1 MNKTILLITLVFIVS
16 CSNSTD
22 DVDVQTIVIKGGEI
36 HTGMNEESFVGD
48 ILIEGDTILEVS
60 RNSLK
65 GDIVVDASNKI
76 ITPGVIAPDT
86 QIGILE
92 IGAISETRD
101 GGSDIYSMGFSVYD
115 AINPNSTLI
124 PWNRSNGVTSAITLP
139 DFNWDPLSGM
149 ASFLLLDS
157 SLKVNGIP
165 DVALTGEIGALSSGS
180 RAESLILLRDLLEF
194 ASTLDE
200 NDISSQRNISEA
212 IWGYKIGYSMDLQ
225 PRDVIALYNLLNNN
239 LPLIIKTNR
248 ASDIL
253 KLIDIKKQYGLNL
266 ILMSAQEAELVKDDI
281 AENNI
286 PVIINPFDNIPDS
299 FDELASNIRIASSLE
314 EAGIKVMFSESRTHN
329 YHLIRQGAG
338 NAVANGMSYTG
349 AIMALTSNV
358 AKSFSIPDRG
368 IIKKGMK
375 ADIVIWDDDPLE
387 PSTFPHKVFINGN
400 DMDLTTRS
408 SRLTERYINKDSLPN
423 TYK

>member
-1 MNKTILLITLVFIVS
+1 MIKIYCFALSFIS
-16 CSNSTD
+16 ISALS
-22 DVDVQTIVIKGGEI
+22 QTTVIKGGEI
-36 HTGMNEESFVGD
+36 HTGLNEEPFVGD

-60 RNSLK
+60 TKSLK
-65 GDIVVDASNKI
+65 GDVVVDASNKI

-101 GGSDIYSMGFSVYD
+101 GDSDIYSMGFSVYD

-149 ASFLLLDS
+149 ASYLLLDG
-157 SLKVNGIP
+157 SLRVNGMP
-165 DVALTGEIGALSSGS
+165 DVALTGEIGAISSGS
-180 RAESLILLRDLLEF
+180 RAESLILLKDLLEF

-200 NDISSQRNISEA
+200 KDMSSPKKISEA
-212 IWGYKIGYSMDLQ
+212 IEDFEIAELMDLH

-239 LPLIIKTNR
+239 LPLVIKTNR

-253 KLIDIKKQYGLNL
+253 KLIDIKKLYGLNL
-266 ILMSAQEAELVKDDI
+266 ILMSAQEAELVKNEI

-299 FDELASNIRIASSLE
+299 FDELASNIRISASLE
-314 EAGIKVMFSESRTHN
+314 EVGIKVMFSESRTHN

-358 AKSFSIPDRG
+358 AKSFNITDRG
-368 IIKKGMK
+368 ILKKGMK
-375 ADIVIWDDDPLE
+375 ADIVVWEDDPLE
-387 PSTFPHKVFINGN
+387 PSTFPMKVFIDGN

-408 SRLTERYINKDSLPN
+408 SRLTERYVDKRDLPN

>member
-1 MNKTILLITLVFIVS
+1 MNKVIFFFALSLISIHTYS
-16 CSNSTD
+16 
-22 DVDVQTIVIKGGEI
+22 QTTVIRGGEI
-36 HTGMNEESFVGD
+36 HTGLNEEPFVGD

-60 RNSLK
+60 RNALK
-65 GDIVVDASNKI
+65 GDLIIDATNSI

-92 IGAISETRD
+92 IGALSETRD
-101 GGSDIYSMGFSVYD
+101 GDSNMYSMGFSVYD

-149 ASFLLLDS
+149 ASYFLLDG
-157 SLKVNGIP
+157 SLRVNGIP
-165 DVALTGEIGALSSGS
+165 DIALTGEIGAISSGS
-180 RAESLILLRDLLEF
+180 RAESLILLKDLLEF
-194 ASTLDE
+194 ASNLSE
-200 NDISSQRNISEA
+200 EDISTSLKISEA
-212 IWGYKIGYSMDLQ
+212 MESFEVAELMELQ
-225 PRDVIALYNLLNNN
+225 PRDVIALYNLLNKK
-239 LPLIIKTNR
+239 LPLIINVNR

-253 KLIDIKKQYGLNL
+253 KLIDIKKLYGLNL
-266 ILMSAQEAELVKDDI
+266 ILMSAQEAELVKNEI
-281 AENNI
+281 AKNSI

-299 FDELASNIRIASSLE
+299 FDELASSIRIAASLE

-358 AKSFSIPDRG
+358 AKSFNIPDRG
-368 IIKKGMK
+368 ILQKGMK
-375 ADIVIWDDDPLE
+375 ADIVIWEDDPLE
-387 PSTFPHKVFINGN
+387 PSTFPEKVFINGN

-408 SRLTERYINKDSLPN
+408 SRLTKRYTDKRDLPN

>member
-1 MNKTILLITLVFIVS
+1 MIKIIYCLALSFISISAFSQTL
-16 CSNSTD
+16 
-22 DVDVQTIVIKGGEI
+22 VIKGGEI
-36 HTGMNEESFVGD
+36 YTGLNQESFIGD

-60 RNSLK
+60 TKPLK
-65 GDIVVDASNKI
+65 GDVVVDASNKI

-101 GGSDIYSMGFSVYD
+101 GDSDIYSMGFSVFD

-149 ASFLLLDS
+149 ASFLLLDG
-157 SLKVNGIP
+157 SLRVNGMP

-180 RAESLILLRDLLEF
+180 RAESLILLRDLLDF
-194 ASTLDE
+194 ASILDE
-200 NDISSQRNISEA
+200 KDMASSKKISEA
-212 IWGYKIGYSMDLQ
+212 IEDFEIAELMDLQ

-253 KLIDIKKQYGLNL
+253 KLIDIKKLYRLNL
-266 ILMSAQEAELVKDDI
+266 VLMSAQEATLVADEI

-314 EAGIKVMFSESRTHN
+314 KAGIKVMFSESRTHN

-358 AKSFSIPDRG
+358 AESFNIPERG
-368 IIKKGMK
+368 RLQKGMK
-375 ADIVIWDDDPLE
+375 ADLVIWEGDPLE
-387 PSTFPHKVFINGN
+387 PSTFPSKVYINGN
-400 DMDLTTRS
+400 DMDLSTRS
-408 SRLTERYINKDSLPN
+408 SRLTERYIDKRDLPN

>member
-1 MNKTILLITLVFIVS
+1 MIKIIYCLALSFIS
-16 CSNSTD
+16 SSAFS
-22 DVDVQTIVIKGGEI
+22 QTIVIKGGEI
-36 HTGMNEESFVGD
+36 YTGLNQESFIGH

-60 RNSLK
+60 TKPLK
-65 GDIVVDASNKI
+65 GDVIVDASNKI

-101 GGSDIYSMGFSVYD
+101 GDSDIYSMGFSVYD

-139 DFNWDPLSGM
+139 DFNRDPLSGM
-149 ASFLLLDS
+149 ASFLLLDG
-157 SLKVNGIP
+157 SLRVNGMP

-194 ASTLDE
+194 ASILDE
-200 NDISSQRNISEA
+200 KDMASSKKISEA
-212 IWGYKIGYSMDLQ
+212 IEDFEIAELMDLQ
-225 PRDVIALYNLLNNN
+225 PRDVIALYNLLNKN

-253 KLIDIKKQYGLNL
+253 KLIDIKKLYGLNL
-266 ILMSAQEAELVKDDI
+266 VLMSAQEATLVADEI
-281 AENNI
+281 AVNNI

-299 FDELASNIRIASSLE
+299 FDELASNIRIAASLE

-338 NAVANGMSYTG
+338 NAVANGMSYLG

-358 AKSFSIPDRG
+358 AQSFNIPDRG
-368 IIKKGMK
+368 LLQNGMK
-375 ADIVIWDDDPLE
+375 ADIVIWEDDPLE
-387 PSTFPHKVFINGN
+387 PSTFPVKVFINGN

-408 SRLTERYINKDSLPN
+408 SRLTERYVDKRDLPN

>member
-1 MNKTILLITLVFIVS
+1 MIKKIFCFALSFLSINAFS
-16 CSNSTD
+16 
-22 DVDVQTIVIKGGEI
+22 QTIVIKGGEI
-36 HTGMNEESFVGD
+36 YTGLNEEPFIGD

-60 RNSLK
+60 KTPLE
-65 GDIVVDASNKI
+65 GDVIVDAVNLI

-101 GGSDIYSMGFSVYD
+101 GDSNMYSMGFSVYD

-149 ASFLLLDS
+149 ASYFLLDG
-157 SLKVNGIP
+157 SLRVNGIA
-165 DVALTGEIGALSSGS
+165 DIALTGEIGALSSGS
-180 RAESLILLRDLLEF
+180 RAESLILLKDLLEF
-194 ASTLDE
+194 ASTLSE
-200 NDISSQRNISEA
+200 KDISSPKEISEA
-212 IWGYKIGYSMDLQ
+212 MEDFEITYLMELQ
-225 PRDVIALYNLLNNN
+225 PRDVIALYKLLNNN
-239 LPLIIKTNR
+239 LPLIINVNR

-253 KLIDIKKQYGLNL
+253 KLIDIKKLYGLNL
-266 ILMSAQEAELVKDDI
+266 ILMSAQEAELVKDEI

-299 FDELASNIRIASSLE
+299 FDELASNIRIAASLE
-314 EAGIKVMFSESRTHN
+314 EAGIKIMFSESRTHN

-358 AKSFSIPDRG
+358 AKSFNIADRG
-368 IIKKGMK
+368 TLEKGMK
-375 ADIVIWDDDPLE
+375 ADIVIWEDDPLE
-387 PSTFPHKVFINGN
+387 PSTYPNKVFINGN

-408 SRLTERYINKDSLPN
+408 SRLTERYVDKSDLPS

>member
-1 MNKTILLITLVFIVS
+1 MIKIIYCLALSFIS
-16 CSNSTD
+16 ISAFS
-22 DVDVQTIVIKGGEI
+22 QTIVIKGGEI
-36 HTGMNEESFVGD
+36 YTGLNQESFIGD

-60 RNSLK
+60 TKPLK
-65 GDIVVDASNKI
+65 GDVVVDASNKI

-101 GGSDIYSMGFSVYD
+101 GDSDIYSMGFSVYD

-124 PWNRSNGVTSAITLP
+124 PWNRSNGVASAITLP

-149 ASFLLLDS
+149 ASFLLLDG
-157 SLKVNGIP
+157 SLRVNGMP

-194 ASTLDE
+194 ASILDE
-200 NDISSQRNISEA
+200 KDMASSKKISEA
-212 IWGYKIGYSMDLQ
+212 IEDFEIAELMDLQ

-253 KLIDIKKQYGLNL
+253 KLIDIKKLYGLNL
-266 ILMSAQEAELVKDDI
+266 VLMSAQEATLVADEI
-281 AENNI
+281 AANNI
-286 PVIINPFDNIPDS
+286 PVIVNPFDNIPDS

-314 EAGIKVMFSESRTHN
+314 KAGIKIMFSESRTHN

-358 AKSFSIPDRG
+358 AESFNIPERG
-368 IIKKGMK
+368 RLQQGMK
-375 ADIVIWDDDPLE
+375 ADLVIWEGDPLE
-387 PSTFPHKVFINGN
+387 PSTFPSKVYINGN
-400 DMDLTTRS
+400 DMDLSTRS
-408 SRLTERYINKDSLPN
+408 SRLTERYIDKRDLPN

>member
-1 MNKTILLITLVFIVS
+1 MIRIIYCFALCFLSISAFS
-16 CSNSTD
+16 
-22 DVDVQTIVIKGGEI
+22 QTIVIKGGEI
-36 HTGMNEESFVGD
+36 HSGLNEEPFIGD

-60 RNSLK
+60 RNALK
-65 GDIVVDASNKI
+65 GDLIIDAANSI

-101 GGSDIYSMGFSVYD
+101 GDSNMYSMGFSVYD

-149 ASFLLLDS
+149 ASYFLLDG
-157 SLKVNGIP
+157 SLRVNGIA
-165 DVALTGEIGALSSGS
+165 DIALTGEIGAISSGS
-180 RAESLILLRDLLEF
+180 RAESLILLKDLLEF
-194 ASTLDE
+194 ASNLSE
-200 NDISSQRNISEA
+200 KDISSSMKISEA
-212 IWGYKIGYSMDLQ
+212 MESFEVAELMELQ
-225 PRDVIALYNLLNNN
+225 PRDVIALYNLLNKK
-239 LPLIIKTNR
+239 LPLIINVNR

-253 KLIDIKKQYGLNL
+253 KLIDIKKLYGLNL
-266 ILMSAQEAELVKDDI
+266 ILMSAQEAELVKNEI
-281 AENNI
+281 AENSI

-299 FDELASNIRIASSLE
+299 FDELASSIRIAASLE
-314 EAGIKVMFSESRTHN
+314 ESGIKVMFSESRTHN

-358 AKSFSIPDRG
+358 AKSFNIPDRG
-368 IIKKGMK
+368 ILQKGMK
-375 ADIVIWDDDPLE
+375 ADIVIWEDDPLE
-387 PSTFPHKVFINGN
+387 PSTFPEKVFINGN

-408 SRLTERYINKDSLPN
+408 SRLTKRYTDKRDLPN

>member
-1 MNKTILLITLVFIVS
+1 MIKIIYCLVLSFVS
-16 CSNSTD
+16 ISAFS
-22 DVDVQTIVIKGGEI
+22 QTIVIKGGEI
-36 HTGMNEESFVGD
+36 YTGLNQESFIGD

-60 RNSLK
+60 TQSLK
-65 GDIVVDASNKI
+65 GDVVVDASNKI

-101 GGSDIYSMGFSVYD
+101 GDSNIYSMGFSVYD

-149 ASFLLLDS
+149 ASFLLLDG
-157 SLKVNGIP
+157 SLRVNGIP

-194 ASTLDE
+194 ASILDE
-200 NDISSQRNISEA
+200 KDMASSKKISEA
-212 IWGYKIGYSMDLQ
+212 IEDFEIAELMDLQ
-225 PRDVIALYNLLNNN
+225 PRDVMALFNLLNNN

-253 KLIDIKKQYGLNL
+253 KLIDIKKLYGLNL
-266 ILMSAQEAELVKDDI
+266 VLMSAQEATLVADEI

-314 EAGIKVMFSESRTHN
+314 KAGIKVMFSESRTHN

-338 NAVANGMSYTG
+338 NAVANGMSYIG

-358 AKSFSIPDRG
+358 AESFNIPERG
-368 IIKKGMK
+368 RLQQGMK
-375 ADIVIWDDDPLE
+375 ADLVIWADDPLE
-387 PSTFPHKVFINGN
+387 PSTFPSKVFINGN
-400 DMDLTTRS
+400 DMDLSTRA
-408 SRLTERYINKDSLPN
+408 SRLTERYIDKRDLPN

>member
-1 MNKTILLITLVFIVS
+1 MIKIIYCLALCIISSSAFS
-16 CSNSTD
+16 
-22 DVDVQTIVIKGGEI
+22 QTIVIKGGEI
-36 HTGMNEESFVGD
+36 YTGLNQESFIGD

-60 RNSLK
+60 TKPLK
-65 GDIVVDASNKI
+65 GDVIVDASNKI

-101 GGSDIYSMGFSVYD
+101 GDSDIYSMGFSVFD

-149 ASFLLLDS
+149 ASFLLLDG
-157 SLKVNGIP
+157 SLRVNGMP

-194 ASTLDE
+194 ASILDE
-200 NDISSQRNISEA
+200 KDMASSKKISEA
-212 IWGYKIGYSMDLQ
+212 IEDFEIAELMDLQ
-225 PRDVIALYNLLNNN
+225 PRDVIALYNLLNKN

-253 KLIDIKKQYGLNL
+253 KLIDIKKLYGLNL
-266 ILMSAQEAELVKDDI
+266 VLMSAQEATLVADEI
-281 AENNI
+281 AVNNI

-299 FDELASNIRIASSLE
+299 FDELASNIRIAASLE

-338 NAVANGMSYTG
+338 NAVANGMSYLG

-358 AKSFSIPDRG
+358 AKSFNIPDRG
-368 IIKKGMK
+368 LLQNGMK
-375 ADIVIWDDDPLE
+375 ADIVIWEDDPLE
-387 PSTFPHKVFINGN
+387 PSTFPVKVFINGN

-408 SRLTERYINKDSLPN
+408 SRLTERYFDKRDLPN

>member
-1 MNKTILLITLVFIVS
+1 MIKIIYCLALSFISISAFSQTL
-16 CSNSTD
+16 
-22 DVDVQTIVIKGGEI
+22 VIKGGEI
-36 HTGMNEESFVGD
+36 YTGLNQESFIGD

-60 RNSLK
+60 TKPLK
-65 GDIVVDASNKI
+65 GDVVIDASNKI

-101 GGSDIYSMGFSVYD
+101 GDSDIYSMGFSVFD

-149 ASFLLLDS
+149 ASFLLLDG
-157 SLKVNGIP
+157 SLRVNGMP

-180 RAESLILLRDLLEF
+180 RAESLILLRDLLDF
-194 ASTLDE
+194 ASILDE
-200 NDISSQRNISEA
+200 KDMASSKKISEA
-212 IWGYKIGYSMDLQ
+212 IEDFEIAELMDLQ

-253 KLIDIKKQYGLNL
+253 KLIDIKKLYRLNL
-266 ILMSAQEAELVKDDI
+266 VLMSAQEATLVADEI

-314 EAGIKVMFSESRTHN
+314 KAGIKVMFSESRTHN

-358 AKSFSIPDRG
+358 AESFNIPERG
-368 IIKKGMK
+368 RLQQGMK
-375 ADIVIWDDDPLE
+375 ADLVIWEGDPLE
-387 PSTFPHKVFINGN
+387 PSTFPSKVYINGN
-400 DMDLTTRS
+400 DMDLSTRS
-408 SRLTERYINKDSLPN
+408 SRLTERYVDKRDLPN

>member
-1 MNKTILLITLVFIVS
+1 MIKIINCLALSFIS
-16 CSNSTD
+16 ISAFS
-22 DVDVQTIVIKGGEI
+22 QTTVIKGGEI
-36 HTGMNEESFVGD
+36 YTGLNQESFIGD

-60 RNSLK
+60 TKPLK
-65 GDIVVDASNKI
+65 GDVVVDASNKI

-101 GGSDIYSMGFSVYD
+101 GDSDIYSMGFSVYD

-149 ASFLLLDS
+149 ASFLLLDG
-157 SLKVNGIP
+157 SLRVNGMP

-194 ASTLDE
+194 ASILDE
-200 NDISSQRNISEA
+200 KDMASSKKISEA
-212 IWGYKIGYSMDLQ
+212 IEDFEIAELMDLQ
-225 PRDVIALYNLLNNN
+225 PRDVIALYNLLNKN

-253 KLIDIKKQYGLNL
+253 KLIDIKKLYGLNL
-266 ILMSAQEAELVKDDI
+266 VLMSAQEATLVADEI

-286 PVIINPFDNIPDS
+286 PVIVNPFDNIPDS

-314 EAGIKVMFSESRTHN
+314 KAGIKVMFSESRTHN

-349 AIMALTSNV
+349 AIMALTSSV
-358 AKSFSIPDRG
+358 AESFNIPERG
-368 IIKKGMK
+368 RLQQGMK
-375 ADIVIWDDDPLE
+375 ADLVIWEGDPLE
-387 PSTFPHKVFINGN
+387 PSTFPSKVYINGI
-400 DMDLTTRS
+400 DMDLSTRS
-408 SRLTERYINKDSLPN
+408 SRLTERYIDKRDLPN

>member
-1 MNKTILLITLVFIVS
+1 MSK
-16 CSNSTD
+16 
-22 DVDVQTIVIKGGEI
+22 TIVIKGGEI
-36 HTGMNEESFVGD
+36 HTGLNEESFVGD

-60 RNSLK
+60 SKSLR
-65 GDIVVDASNKI
+65 GDITIDASDKI

-92 IGAISETRD
+92 IGAISETTD
-101 GGSDIYSMGFSVYD
+101 GGSDIYSMGFSVYE

-149 ASFLLLDS
+149 ASFLILDS
-157 SLKVNGIP
+157 NLRVNGLP

-180 RAESLILLRDLLEF
+180 RAESLILLKDLLEL

-200 NDISSQRNISEA
+200 KDISSSKKISEA
-212 IWGYKIGYSMDLQ
+212 VDDFEIAETMDLH
-225 PRDVIALYNLLNNN
+225 PRDVIALYNLLNND

-253 KLIDIKKQYGLNL
+253 KLIDIKKLYGLNL
-266 ILMSAQEAELVKDDI
+266 ILMSAQEAELVKEEI
-281 AENNI
+281 AVNNI
-286 PVIINPFDNIPDS
+286 SVIVNPFDNIPDS
-299 FDELASNIRIASSLE
+299 FDELASNIRIAASLE
-314 EAGIKVMFSESRTHN
+314 KAGIKVMFSESRTHN

-358 AKSFSIPDRG
+358 AKSFNIPDRG
-368 IIKKGMK
+368 SLEKGMK
-375 ADIVIWDDDPLE
+375 ADIVIWEADPLE
-387 PSTFPHKVFINGN
+387 PSTFPAKVFINGN

-408 SRLTERYINKDSLPN
+408 SRLTKRYIDKRDLPN

>member
-1 MNKTILLITLVFIVS
+1 MNKIIYCFALSFI
-16 CSNSTD
+16 STSIFS
-22 DVDVQTIVIKGGEI
+22 QTTVIKGGEI
-36 HTGMNEESFVGD
+36 HTGLNQESFVGD

-60 RNSLK
+60 TNPLK
-65 GDIVVDASNKI
+65 GDIVVDATNKV

-101 GGSDIYSMGFSVYD
+101 GDSEMYSMGFSVYD

-149 ASFLLLDS
+149 ASFLLLDG
-157 SLKVNGIP
+157 SLRVNGMA
-165 DVALTGEIGALSSGS
+165 DVALTGEIGAVSSGS

-194 ASTLDE
+194 ASVLDE
-200 NDISSQRNISEA
+200 KDMASPKKISEA
-212 IWGYKIGYSMDLQ
+212 IEDFEIAELMDLQ

-253 KLIDIKKQYGLNL
+253 KLIDIKNLYELNL
-266 ILMSAQEAELVKDDI
+266 ILMSAQEAELVKGDI
-281 AENNI
+281 AKNNI
-286 PVIINPFDNIPDS
+286 PVIVNPFDNIPDS
-299 FDELASNIRIASSLE
+299 FDELASNIRIAASLE

-358 AKSFSIPDRG
+358 AKSFNIPDRG
-368 IIKKGMK
+368 LLQNGMK
-375 ADIVIWDDDPLE
+375 ADIVIWEDDPLE
-387 PSTFPHKVFINGN
+387 PSTFPVKVFINGN

-408 SRLTERYINKDSLPN
+408 SRLTERYVDKRDLPN

>member
-1 MNKTILLITLVFIVS
+1 MNKVIFFFALSLISIHTYS
-16 CSNSTD
+16 
-22 DVDVQTIVIKGGEI
+22 QTTVIRGGEI
-36 HTGMNEESFVGD
+36 HTGLNEEPFVGD

-60 RNSLK
+60 RNALK
-65 GDIVVDASNKI
+65 GDLIIDAANSI

-92 IGAISETRD
+92 IGALSETRD
-101 GGSDIYSMGFSVYD
+101 GDSNMYSMGFSVYD

-124 PWNRSNGVTSAITLP
+124 PWNRSNGVTSAITIP

-149 ASFLLLDS
+149 ASYFLLDG
-157 SLKVNGIP
+157 SLRVNGIP
-165 DVALTGEIGALSSGS
+165 DIALTGEIGAISSGS
-180 RAESLILLRDLLEF
+180 RAESLILLKDLLEF
-194 ASTLDE
+194 ASNLSE
-200 NDISSQRNISEA
+200 KDISSSMKISEA
-212 IWGYKIGYSMDLQ
+212 MESFEVAELMELQ
-225 PRDVIALYNLLNNN
+225 PRDVIALYNLLNKK
-239 LPLIIKTNR
+239 LPLIINVNR

-253 KLIDIKKQYGLNL
+253 KLIDIKKLYGLNL
-266 ILMSAQEAELVKDDI
+266 ILMSAQEAELVKNEI
-281 AENNI
+281 AKNSI

-299 FDELASNIRIASSLE
+299 FDELASSIRIAASLE

-358 AKSFSIPDRG
+358 AKSFNIPDRG
-368 IIKKGMK
+368 ILQKGMK
-375 ADIVIWDDDPLE
+375 ADIVIWEDDPLE
-387 PSTFPHKVFINGN
+387 PSTFPEKVFINGN

-408 SRLTERYINKDSLPN
+408 SRLTKRYTDKRDLPN

>member
-1 MNKTILLITLVFIVS
+1 MIKIIYCLALSFIS
-16 CSNSTD
+16 SSAFS
-22 DVDVQTIVIKGGEI
+22 QTIVIKGGEI
-36 HTGMNEESFVGD
+36 YTGLNQESFIGH

-60 RNSLK
+60 TKPLK
-65 GDIVVDASNKI
+65 GDVIVDASNKI

-101 GGSDIYSMGFSVYD
+101 GDSDIYSMGFSVYD

-139 DFNWDPLSGM
+139 DFNRDPLSGM
-149 ASFLLLDS
+149 ASFLLLDG
-157 SLKVNGIP
+157 SLRVNGMP

-194 ASTLDE
+194 ASILDE
-200 NDISSQRNISEA
+200 KDMASSKKISEA
-212 IWGYKIGYSMDLQ
+212 IEDFEIAELMDLQ
-225 PRDVIALYNLLNNN
+225 PRDVIALYNLLNKN

-253 KLIDIKKQYGLNL
+253 KLIDIKKLYGLNL
-266 ILMSAQEAELVKDDI
+266 VLMSAQEATLVADEI
-281 AENNI
+281 AVNNI

-299 FDELASNIRIASSLE
+299 FDELASNIRIAASLE

-338 NAVANGMSYTG
+338 NAVANGMSYLG

-358 AKSFSIPDRG
+358 AKSFNIPDRG
-368 IIKKGMK
+368 LLQNGMK
-375 ADIVIWDDDPLE
+375 ADIVIWEDDPLE
-387 PSTFPHKVFINGN
+387 PSTFPVKVFINGN

-408 SRLTERYINKDSLPN
+408 SRLTERYVDKRDLPN

>member
-1 MNKTILLITLVFIVS
+1 MIRIIYCFAFCLISISALS
-16 CSNSTD
+16 K
-22 DVDVQTIVIKGGEI
+22 TIVIKGGEI
-36 HTGMNEESFVGD
+36 HTGLNEDPFVGD

-60 RNSLK
+60 TKSLK
-65 GDIVVDASNKI
+65 GDVVVDATNKI

-101 GGSDIYSMGFSVYD
+101 GDSDIYSMGFSVYD

-149 ASFLLLDS
+149 ASYLLLDG
-157 SLKVNGIP
+157 SLRVNGMP
-165 DVALTGEIGALSSGS
+165 DVALTGEIGAVSSGS
-180 RAESLILLRDLLEF
+180 RAESLILLKDLLEF

-200 NDISSQRNISEA
+200 KDMSSSKKISEA
-212 IWGYKIGYSMDLQ
+212 IEDFEIAELMDLH

-253 KLIDIKKQYGLNL
+253 KLIDIKKLYGLNL
-266 ILMSAQEAELVKDDI
+266 ILMSAQEAELVKNEI
-281 AENNI
+281 AENKI

-299 FDELASNIRIASSLE
+299 FDELASNIRISASLE
-314 EAGIKVMFSESRTHN
+314 EVGIKVMFSESRTHN

-358 AKSFSIPDRG
+358 AKSFNITDRG
-368 IIKKGMK
+368 ILKEGMK
-375 ADIVIWDDDPLE
+375 ADIVVWEDDPLE
-387 PSTFPHKVFINGN
+387 PSTFPMKVFIDGN

-408 SRLTERYINKDSLPN
+408 SRLTERYVDKGDLPN

>member
-1 MNKTILLITLVFIVS
+1 MIRIIYCFALCFIS
-16 CSNSTD
+16 ISAYS
-22 DVDVQTIVIKGGEI
+22 QTIVIKGGEI
-36 HTGMNEESFVGD
+36 HTGLNEEPFVGD

-60 RNSLK
+60 TKSLK
-65 GDIVVDASNKI
+65 GDVVVDASNKI

-101 GGSDIYSMGFSVYD
+101 GDSDIYSMGFSVYD

-149 ASFLLLDS
+149 ASYLLLDG
-157 SLKVNGIP
+157 SLRVNGMP
-165 DVALTGEIGALSSGS
+165 DVALTGEIGAVSSGS
-180 RAESLILLRDLLEF
+180 RAESLILLKDLLEF
-194 ASTLDE
+194 ASMLDE
-200 NDISSQRNISEA
+200 KDMSSPKKLSEA
-212 IWGYKIGYSMDLQ
+212 IEDFEIAELMDLH

-239 LPLIIKTNR
+239 LPLVIKTNR

-253 KLIDIKKQYGLNL
+253 KLIDIKKLYGLNL
-266 ILMSAQEAELVKDDI
+266 ILMSAQEAELVKNEI

-299 FDELASNIRIASSLE
+299 FDELASNIRISASLE
-314 EAGIKVMFSESRTHN
+314 EVGIKVMFSESRTHN

-358 AKSFSIPDRG
+358 AKSFNIADRG
-368 IIKKGMK
+368 ILKKGMK
-375 ADIVIWDDDPLE
+375 ADIVVWEDDPLE
-387 PSTFPHKVFINGN
+387 PSTFPMKVFIDGN

-408 SRLTERYINKDSLPN
+408 SRLTDRYVDKRDLPN

>member
-1 MNKTILLITLVFIVS
+1 MNKVIFFFALSLISIHTYS
-16 CSNSTD
+16 
-22 DVDVQTIVIKGGEI
+22 QTTVIRGGEI
-36 HTGMNEESFVGD
+36 HTGLNEEPFIGD

-60 RNSLK
+60 RNALK
-65 GDIVVDASNKI
+65 GDFIIDAANSI

-92 IGAISETRD
+92 IGALSETRD
-101 GGSDIYSMGFSVYD
+101 GDSNMYSMGFSVYD

-149 ASFLLLDS
+149 ASYFLLDG
-157 SLKVNGIP
+157 SLRVNGIP
-165 DVALTGEIGALSSGS
+165 DIALTGEIGAISSGS
-180 RAESLILLRDLLEF
+180 RAESLILLKDLLEF
-194 ASTLDE
+194 ASNLSE
-200 NDISSQRNISEA
+200 KDISSSMKISEA
-212 IWGYKIGYSMDLQ
+212 MESFEVAELMELQ
-225 PRDVIALYNLLNNN
+225 PRDVIALYNLLNKN
-239 LPLIIKTNR
+239 LPLIINVNR

-253 KLIDIKKQYGLNL
+253 KLIDIKKLYGLNL
-266 ILMSAQEAELVKDDI
+266 ILMSAQEAELVKNEI
-281 AENNI
+281 AKNSI

-299 FDELASNIRIASSLE
+299 FDELASSIRIAASLE
-314 EAGIKVMFSESRTHN
+314 KAGIKVMFSESRTHN

-358 AKSFSIPDRG
+358 AKSFNIPDRG
-368 IIKKGMK
+368 ILQKGMK
-375 ADIVIWDDDPLE
+375 ADIVIWEDDPLE
-387 PSTFPHKVFINGN
+387 PSTFPEKVFINGN

-408 SRLTERYINKDSLPN
+408 SRLTKRYTDKRDLPN

>member
-1 MNKTILLITLVFIVS
+1 MIRIIYCFALCFIS
-16 CSNSTD
+16 ISAYS
-22 DVDVQTIVIKGGEI
+22 QTIVIKGGEI
-36 HTGMNEESFVGD
+36 HTGLNEEPFVGD
-48 ILIEGDTILEVS
+48 ILIAGDTILEVS
-60 RNSLK
+60 KIALK
-65 GDIVVDASNKI
+65 GDVIVDATNKI

-101 GGSDIYSMGFSVYD
+101 GDSNMYSMGFSVYD

-139 DFNWDPLSGM
+139 DSNWDPLSGM
-149 ASFLLLDS
+149 ASYLLLDG
-157 SLKVNGIP
+157 SLRVNGIA
-165 DVALTGEIGALSSGS
+165 DIALTGEIGAISSGS
-180 RAESLILLRDLLEF
+180 RAESLILLKDLLEF
-194 ASTLDE
+194 ASILSE
-200 NDISSQRNISEA
+200 KDISSSVKISEA
-212 IWGYKIGYSMDLQ
+212 MEGFEVAELMELQ
-225 PRDVIALYNLLNNN
+225 PRDVVALFNLLNNN
-239 LPLIIKTNR
+239 LPLIINVNR

-253 KLIDIKKQYGLNL
+253 KLIDIKKLYGLNL
-266 ILMSAQEAELVKDDI
+266 ILMSAQESELVKNEI

-299 FDELASNIRIASSLE
+299 FDELASNIRIAASLE
-314 EAGIKVMFSESRTHN
+314 EVGIQVMFSESRSHN

-358 AKSFSIPDRG
+358 AKSFNIPDRG
-368 IIKKGMK
+368 TLQKDMK
-375 ADIVIWDDDPLE
+375 ADIVVWEDDPLE
-387 PSTFPHKVFINGN
+387 PSTFPVKVFINGN

-408 SRLTERYINKDSLPN
+408 SRLTERYVDKRDLPN

>member
-1 MNKTILLITLVFIVS
+1 MIRIIYCFAMCFLSISAFS
-16 CSNSTD
+16 
-22 DVDVQTIVIKGGEI
+22 QTTVIKGGEI
-36 HTGMNEESFVGD
+36 HTGLNEEPFVGD
-48 ILIEGDTILEVS
+48 ILIEGDSILEVS
-60 RNSLK
+60 TKSLK
-65 GDIVVDASNKI
+65 GDVVIDASNKI
-76 ITPGVIAPDT
+76 VTPGVIAPDT

-101 GGSDIYSMGFSVYD
+101 GDSDIYSMGFSVYD

-149 ASFLLLDS
+149 ASYLLLDG
-157 SLKVNGIP
+157 SLRVNGMP
-165 DVALTGEIGALSSGS
+165 DVALTGEIGAISSGS
-180 RAESLILLRDLLEF
+180 RAESLILLKDLLEF

-200 NDISSQRNISEA
+200 KDMSSPKKISEA
-212 IWGYKIGYSMDLQ
+212 IEDFEIAELMDLH

-253 KLIDIKKQYGLNL
+253 KLIDIKKLYGLNL
-266 ILMSAQEAELVKDDI
+266 ILMSAQEAELVKNEI

-299 FDELASNIRIASSLE
+299 FDELASNIRISASLE
-314 EAGIKVMFSESRTHN
+314 EVGIKVMFSESRTHN

-358 AKSFSIPDRG
+358 AKSFNITDRG
-368 IIKKGMK
+368 ILKKGMK
-375 ADIVIWDDDPLE
+375 ADIVVWEDDPLE
-387 PSTFPHKVFINGN
+387 PSTFPMKVFIDGN

-408 SRLTERYINKDSLPN
+408 SRLTERYVDKRDLPN

>member
-1 MNKTILLITLVFIVS
+1 MNKIIYCFALSFI
-16 CSNSTD
+16 STSIFS
-22 DVDVQTIVIKGGEI
+22 QTTVIKGGEI
-36 HTGMNEESFVGD
+36 HTGLNQESFVGD

-60 RNSLK
+60 TNPLK
-65 GDIVVDASNKI
+65 GDIVVDATNKI

-101 GGSDIYSMGFSVYD
+101 GDSEMYSMGFSVYD

-149 ASFLLLDS
+149 ASFLLLDG
-157 SLKVNGIP
+157 SLRVNGMA
-165 DVALTGEIGALSSGS
+165 DVALTGEIGAVSSGS

-194 ASTLDE
+194 ASVLDE
-200 NDISSQRNISEA
+200 KDMASPKKISEA
-212 IWGYKIGYSMDLQ
+212 IEDFEIAELMDLQ

-253 KLIDIKKQYGLNL
+253 KLIDIKNLYELNL
-266 ILMSAQEAELVKDDI
+266 ILMSAQEAELVKGDI
-281 AENNI
+281 AKNNI
-286 PVIINPFDNIPDS
+286 PVIVNPFDNIPDS

-314 EAGIKVMFSESRTHN
+314 KAGIKVMFSESRTHN

-358 AKSFSIPDRG
+358 AKSFNIPDRG
-368 IIKKGMK
+368 LLQNGMK
-375 ADIVIWDDDPLE
+375 ADIVIWEDDPLE
-387 PSTFPHKVFINGN
+387 PSTFPVKVFINGN

-408 SRLTERYINKDSLPN
+408 SRLTERYVDKRDLPN

>member
-1 MNKTILLITLVFIVS
+1 MISIHAFS
-16 CSNSTD
+16 
-22 DVDVQTIVIKGGEI
+22 QTTVIRGGEI
-36 HTGMNEESFVGD
+36 HTGLNEEPFVGD

-60 RNSLK
+60 RSALK
-65 GDIVVDASNKI
+65 GDLIIDAANSI

-92 IGAISETRD
+92 IGALSETRD
-101 GGSDIYSMGFSVYD
+101 GDSNMYSMGFSVYD

-149 ASFLLLDS
+149 ASYFLLDG
-157 SLKVNGIP
+157 SLRVNGIA
-165 DVALTGEIGALSSGS
+165 DIALTGEIGAISSGS
-180 RAESLILLRDLLEF
+180 RAESLILLKDLLEF
-194 ASTLDE
+194 ASNLSE
-200 NDISSQRNISEA
+200 EDISSSLKISEA
-212 IWGYKIGYSMDLQ
+212 MESFEVAELMELQ
-225 PRDVIALYNLLNNN
+225 PRDVTALYNLLNKN
-239 LPLIIKTNR
+239 LPLIINVNR

-253 KLIDIKKQYGLNL
+253 KLIDIKKLHGLNL
-266 ILMSAQEAELVKDDI
+266 ILMSAQEAELVKNEI
-281 AENNI
+281 AENSI

-299 FDELASNIRIASSLE
+299 FDELASSIRIAASLE

-358 AKSFSIPDRG
+358 AKSFNIPNRG
-368 IIKKGMK
+368 ILQKGMK
-375 ADIVIWDDDPLE
+375 ADIVIWEDDPLE
-387 PSTFPHKVFINGN
+387 PSTFPRKVFINGN

-408 SRLTERYINKDSLPN
+408 SRLTKRYTDKRDLPN

>member
-1 MNKTILLITLVFIVS
+1 MNAFS
-16 CSNSTD
+16 
-22 DVDVQTIVIKGGEI
+22 QTTVIKGGEI
-36 HTGMNEESFVGD
+36 HTGLNEDPFVGD
-48 ILIEGDTILEVS
+48 ILIEGDTILKVS
-60 RNSLK
+60 KISLE
-65 GDIVVDASNKI
+65 GDVIVDAVNKI

-92 IGAISETRD
+92 IGALSETRD
-101 GGSDIYSMGFSVYD
+101 GNSNMYSMGFSVYD

-149 ASFLLLDS
+149 ASYFLLDG
-157 SLKVNGIP
+157 SLRVNGIA
-165 DVALTGEIGALSSGS
+165 DIALTGEIGALSSGS
-180 RAESLILLRDLLEF
+180 RAESLILLKDLLEF
-194 ASTLDE
+194 ASTLNE
-200 NDISSQRNISEA
+200 KDISSSMQISEA
-212 IWGYKIGYSMDLQ
+212 MEGFEVAELMELQ

-239 LPLIIKTNR
+239 LPLIIKVNR

-253 KLIDIKKQYGLNL
+253 KLIDIKKLYGLNL
-266 ILMSAQEAELVKDDI
+266 ILMSAQEAELVRDEI

-286 PVIINPFDNIPDS
+286 SVVINPFDNIPDS
-299 FDELASNIRIASSLE
+299 FDELASNIRIAASLE
-314 EAGIKVMFSESRTHN
+314 EVGVKVMFSESRTHN

-358 AKSFSIPDRG
+358 AKSFNIANRG
-368 IIKKGMK
+368 ILQKGMK
-375 ADIVIWDDDPLE
+375 ADLVIWEDDPLE
-387 PSTFPHKVFINGN
+387 PSTFPEKVFINGN

-408 SRLTERYINKDSLPN
+408 SRLTERYIDKRDLPN

>member
-1 MNKTILLITLVFIVS
+1 MIKIINCLALSFIS
-16 CSNSTD
+16 ISAFS
-22 DVDVQTIVIKGGEI
+22 QTTVIKGGEI
-36 HTGMNEESFVGD
+36 YTGLNQESFIGD

-60 RNSLK
+60 TKPLK
-65 GDIVVDASNKI
+65 GDVVVDASNKI

-101 GGSDIYSMGFSVYD
+101 GDSDIYSMGFSVYD

-149 ASFLLLDS
+149 ASFLLLDG
-157 SLKVNGIP
+157 SLRVNGMP

-194 ASTLDE
+194 ASVLDE
-200 NDISSQRNISEA
+200 KDMSSSKKISGA
-212 IWGYKIGYSMDLQ
+212 IEDFEIAELMDLQ

-253 KLIDIKKQYGLNL
+253 KLIDIKKLYGLNL
-266 ILMSAQEAELVKDDI
+266 VLMSAQEATLVADEI

-286 PVIINPFDNIPDS
+286 PVIVNPFDNIPDS

-314 EAGIKVMFSESRTHN
+314 KAGIKVMFSESRTHN

-358 AKSFSIPDRG
+358 AESFNIPERG
-368 IIKKGMK
+368 RLQQGMK
-375 ADIVIWDDDPLE
+375 ADLVIWEGDPLE
-387 PSTFPHKVFINGN
+387 PSTFPSKVYINGI
-400 DMDLTTRS
+400 DMDLSTRS
-408 SRLTERYINKDSLPN
+408 SRLTERYIDKRDLPN

>member
-1 MNKTILLITLVFIVS
+1 MNKIIYCFALSFI
-16 CSNSTD
+16 STSTFS
-22 DVDVQTIVIKGGEI
+22 QTTVIKGGEI
-36 HTGMNEESFVGD
+36 HTGLNQESFFGD

-60 RNSLK
+60 TNPLK
-65 GDIVVDASNKI
+65 GDIVVDATNKI

-101 GGSDIYSMGFSVYD
+101 GDSEMYSMGFSVYD

-149 ASFLLLDS
+149 ASFLLLDG
-157 SLKVNGIP
+157 SLRVNGMA
-165 DVALTGEIGALSSGS
+165 DVALTGEIGAVSSGS

-194 ASTLDE
+194 ASVLDE
-200 NDISSQRNISEA
+200 KDMASPKKISEA
-212 IWGYKIGYSMDLQ
+212 IEDFEIAELMDLQ

-253 KLIDIKKQYGLNL
+253 KLIDIKNLYELNL
-266 ILMSAQEAELVKDDI
+266 ILMSAQEAELVKGDI
-281 AENNI
+281 AKNNI
-286 PVIINPFDNIPDS
+286 PVIVNPFDNIPDS
-299 FDELASNIRIASSLE
+299 FDELASNIRIAASLE

-358 AKSFSIPDRG
+358 AKSFNIPDRG
-368 IIKKGMK
+368 LLQNGMK
-375 ADIVIWDDDPLE
+375 ADIVIWEDDPLE
-387 PSTFPHKVFINGN
+387 PSTFPVKVFINGN

-408 SRLTERYINKDSLPN
+408 SRLTERYVDKRDLPN

>member
-1 MNKTILLITLVFIVS
+1 MIKIIYCLALCFIS
-16 CSNSTD
+16 SSAFS
-22 DVDVQTIVIKGGEI
+22 QTIVIKGGEI
-36 HTGMNEESFVGD
+36 YTGLNQESFIGD

-60 RNSLK
+60 TKPLK
-65 GDIVVDASNKI
+65 GDVIVDASNKI

-101 GGSDIYSMGFSVYD
+101 GDSDIYSMGFSVFD

-149 ASFLLLDS
+149 ASFLLLDG
-157 SLKVNGIP
+157 SLRVNGMP

-194 ASTLDE
+194 ASILDE
-200 NDISSQRNISEA
+200 KDMASSKKISEA
-212 IWGYKIGYSMDLQ
+212 IEDFEIAELMDLQ
-225 PRDVIALYNLLNNN
+225 PRDVIALYNLLNKN

-253 KLIDIKKQYGLNL
+253 KLIDIKKLYGLNL
-266 ILMSAQEAELVKDDI
+266 VLMSAQEATLVADEI
-281 AENNI
+281 AVNNI

-299 FDELASNIRIASSLE
+299 FDELASNIRIAASLE
-314 EAGIKVMFSESRTHN
+314 EVGVKVMFSESRTHN

-358 AKSFSIPDRG
+358 AKSFNIANRG
-368 IIKKGMK
+368 ILQKGMK
-375 ADIVIWDDDPLE
+375 ADLVIWEDDPLE
-387 PSTFPHKVFINGN
+387 PSTFPEKVFINGN

-408 SRLTERYINKDSLPN
+408 SRLTERYIDKRDLPN

>member
-1 MNKTILLITLVFIVS
+1 MIRIIYCFALCFIS
-16 CSNSTD
+16 ISAFS
-22 DVDVQTIVIKGGEI
+22 QTIVIKGGEI
-36 HTGMNEESFVGD
+36 HTGLNEEPFVGD
-48 ILIEGDTILEVS
+48 ILIDGDTILEVS
-60 RNSLK
+60 TKSLK
-65 GDIVVDASNKI
+65 GDVVVDATNKI

-101 GGSDIYSMGFSVYD
+101 GDSDIYSMGFSVYD

-149 ASFLLLDS
+149 ASYLLLDG
-157 SLKVNGIP
+157 SLRVNGMP
-165 DVALTGEIGALSSGS
+165 DVALTGEIGAISSGS
-180 RAESLILLRDLLEF
+180 RAESLILLKDLLEF

-200 NDISSQRNISEA
+200 KDMSSPKKISEA
-212 IWGYKIGYSMDLQ
+212 IEDFEIAELMDLH

-253 KLIDIKKQYGLNL
+253 KLIDIKKLYGLNL
-266 ILMSAQEAELVKDDI
+266 ILMSAQEAELVKNEI

-299 FDELASNIRIASSLE
+299 FDELASNIRISASLE
-314 EAGIKVMFSESRTHN
+314 EVGIKVMFSESRTHN

-358 AKSFSIPDRG
+358 AKSFNITDRG
-368 IIKKGMK
+368 ILKKGMK
-375 ADIVIWDDDPLE
+375 ADIVVWEDDPLE
-387 PSTFPHKVFINGN
+387 PSTFPMKVFIDGN

-408 SRLTERYINKDSLPN
+408 SRLTERYVDKRDLPN

>member
-1 MNKTILLITLVFIVS
+1 MIRLIYCFALCFIS
-16 CSNSTD
+16 ISAFS
-22 DVDVQTIVIKGGEI
+22 QTIVIKGGEI
-36 HTGMNEESFVGD
+36 YTGLNQESFIGD

-60 RNSLK
+60 TKPLK
-65 GDIVVDASNKI
+65 GDVVVDASNKI

-101 GGSDIYSMGFSVYD
+101 GDSDIYSMGFSVYD

-149 ASFLLLDS
+149 ASFLLLDG
-157 SLKVNGIP
+157 SLRVNGMP

-194 ASTLDE
+194 AAILDE
-200 NDISSQRNISEA
+200 KDMASSKKISEA
-212 IWGYKIGYSMDLQ
+212 IEDFEIAELMDLQ
-225 PRDVIALYNLLNNN
+225 PRDVIALYNLLNNS

-253 KLIDIKKQYGLNL
+253 KLIDIKKLYGLNL
-266 ILMSAQEAELVKDDI
+266 VLMSAQEATLVADEI

-314 EAGIKVMFSESRTHN
+314 KAGIKVMFSESRTHN

-338 NAVANGMSYTG
+338 NAVANGMSYIG

-358 AKSFSIPDRG
+358 AESFNISERG
-368 IIKKGMK
+368 RLQQGMK
-375 ADIVIWDDDPLE
+375 ADLVIWEGDPLE
-387 PSTFPHKVFINGN
+387 PSTFTSKVYINGN
-400 DMDLTTRS
+400 DMDLSTRS
-408 SRLTERYINKDSLPN
+408 SRLTERYIDKRDLPN

>member
-1 MNKTILLITLVFIVS
+1 MIKIIYSLALSFIS
-16 CSNSTD
+16 ISAFS
-22 DVDVQTIVIKGGEI
+22 QTIVIKGGEI
-36 HTGMNEESFVGD
+36 YTGLNQESFIGD

-60 RNSLK
+60 TKPLK
-65 GDIVVDASNKI
+65 GDVVVDASNKI

-101 GGSDIYSMGFSVYD
+101 GDSDIYSMGFSVYD

-149 ASFLLLDS
+149 ASFLLLDG
-157 SLKVNGIP
+157 SLRVNGMP

-194 ASTLDE
+194 ASILDE
-200 NDISSQRNISEA
+200 KDMASSKKISEA
-212 IWGYKIGYSMDLQ
+212 IEDFEIAELMDLQ

-253 KLIDIKKQYGLNL
+253 KLIDIKKLYGLNL
-266 ILMSAQEAELVKDDI
+266 VLMSAQEATLVADEI
-281 AENNI
+281 AANNI

-314 EAGIKVMFSESRTHN
+314 KAGIKIMFSESRTHN

-358 AKSFSIPDRG
+358 AESFNIPERG
-368 IIKKGMK
+368 RLQQGMK
-375 ADIVIWDDDPLE
+375 ADLVIWEGDPLE
-387 PSTFPHKVFINGN
+387 PSTFPSKVYINGN
-400 DMDLTTRS
+400 DMDLSTRS
-408 SRLTERYINKDSLPN
+408 SRLTERYIDKRDLPN

>member
-1 MNKTILLITLVFIVS
+1 MIKIIYCLALSFISIRAFSQTL
-16 CSNSTD
+16 
-22 DVDVQTIVIKGGEI
+22 VIKGGEI
-36 HTGMNEESFVGD
+36 YTGLNQESFIGD

-60 RNSLK
+60 TKPLK
-65 GDIVVDASNKI
+65 GDVVVDASNKI

-101 GGSDIYSMGFSVYD
+101 GDSDIYSMGFSVFD

-149 ASFLLLDS
+149 ASFLLLDG
-157 SLKVNGIP
+157 SLRVNGMP

-180 RAESLILLRDLLEF
+180 RAESLILLRDLLDF
-194 ASTLDE
+194 ASILDE
-200 NDISSQRNISEA
+200 KDMASSKKISEA
-212 IWGYKIGYSMDLQ
+212 IEDFEIAELMDLQ

-253 KLIDIKKQYGLNL
+253 KLIDIKKLYGLNL
-266 ILMSAQEAELVKDDI
+266 VLMSAQEATLVADEI

-314 EAGIKVMFSESRTHN
+314 KAGIKVMFSESRTHN

-358 AKSFSIPDRG
+358 AESFNIPERG
-368 IIKKGMK
+368 RLQQGMK
-375 ADIVIWDDDPLE
+375 ADLVIWEGDPLE
-387 PSTFPHKVFINGN
+387 PSTFPSKVYINGN
-400 DMDLTTRS
+400 DMDLSTRS
-408 SRLTERYINKDSLPN
+408 SRLTERYVDKRDLPN

>member
-1 MNKTILLITLVFIVS
+1 MIKKIFCFALSFLSINAFS
-16 CSNSTD
+16 
-22 DVDVQTIVIKGGEI
+22 QTIVIKGGEI
-36 HTGMNEESFVGD
+36 YTGLNEEPFIGD

-60 RNSLK
+60 KTPLE
-65 GDIVVDASNKI
+65 GDVIVDAVNLI

-101 GGSDIYSMGFSVYD
+101 GDSNMYSMGFSVYD

-149 ASFLLLDS
+149 ASYFLLDG
-157 SLKVNGIP
+157 SLRVNGIA
-165 DVALTGEIGALSSGS
+165 DIALTGEIGALSSGS
-180 RAESLILLRDLLEF
+180 RAESLILLKDLLEF
-194 ASTLDE
+194 ASTLSE
-200 NDISSQRNISEA
+200 KDISSPKEISEA
-212 IWGYKIGYSMDLQ
+212 MEDFEITYLMELQ
-225 PRDVIALYNLLNNN
+225 PRDVIALYKLLNNN
-239 LPLIIKTNR
+239 LPLIINVNR

-253 KLIDIKKQYGLNL
+253 KLIDIKKLYGLNL
-266 ILMSAQEAELVKDDI
+266 ILMSAQEAELVKDEI

-299 FDELASNIRIASSLE
+299 FDELASNIRIAASLE
-314 EAGIKVMFSESRTHN
+314 EEGIKIMFSESRTHN

-358 AKSFSIPDRG
+358 AKSFNIADRG
-368 IIKKGMK
+368 TLEKGMK
-375 ADIVIWDDDPLE
+375 ADIVIWEDDPLE
-387 PSTFPHKVFINGN
+387 PSTYPNKVFINGN

-408 SRLTERYINKDSLPN
+408 SRLTERYVDKSDLPS

>member
-1 MNKTILLITLVFIVS
+1 MIKIIYCLAVSFIS
-16 CSNSTD
+16 ISAFS
-22 DVDVQTIVIKGGEI
+22 QTIVIKGGEI
-36 HTGMNEESFVGD
+36 YTGLNQESFIGD

-60 RNSLK
+60 TKPLK
-65 GDIVVDASNKI
+65 GDVVVDASNKI

-101 GGSDIYSMGFSVYD
+101 GDSNIYSMGFSVYD
-115 AINPNSTLI
+115 AINSNSTLI

-149 ASFLLLDS
+149 ASFLLLDG
-157 SLKVNGIP
+157 SLRVNGMP

-194 ASTLDE
+194 ASILDE
-200 NDISSQRNISEA
+200 KDMASSKKISEA
-212 IWGYKIGYSMDLQ
+212 IEDFEIAELMDLQ

-253 KLIDIKKQYGLNL
+253 KLIDIKKLYGLNL
-266 ILMSAQEAELVKDDI
+266 VLMSAQEATLVANEI

-314 EAGIKVMFSESRTHN
+314 KAGIKVMFSESRTHN

-338 NAVANGMSYTG
+338 NAVANGMSYIG

-358 AKSFSIPDRG
+358 AESFNIPERG
-368 IIKKGMK
+368 RLQQGMK
-375 ADIVIWDDDPLE
+375 ADLVIWEGDPLE
-387 PSTFPHKVFINGN
+387 PSTFPSKVFINGN
-400 DMDLTTRS
+400 DMDLSTRS
-408 SRLTERYINKDSLPN
+408 SRLTERYIDKRDLPN

>member
-1 MNKTILLITLVFIVS
+1 MIKIIYCLALSFISISAFSQTL
-16 CSNSTD
+16 
-22 DVDVQTIVIKGGEI
+22 VIKGGEI
-36 HTGMNEESFVGD
+36 YTGLNQESFIGD

-60 RNSLK
+60 TKPLK
-65 GDIVVDASNKI
+65 GDVVVDASNKI

-101 GGSDIYSMGFSVYD
+101 GDSDIYSMGFSVFD

-149 ASFLLLDS
+149 ASFLLLDG
-157 SLKVNGIP
+157 SLRVNGMA

-180 RAESLILLRDLLEF
+180 RAESLILLRDLLDF
-194 ASTLDE
+194 ASILDE
-200 NDISSQRNISEA
+200 KDMASSKKISEA
-212 IWGYKIGYSMDLQ
+212 IEDFEIAELMDLQ

-253 KLIDIKKQYGLNL
+253 KLIDIKNLYELNL
-266 ILMSAQEAELVKDDI
+266 ILMSAQEAELVKGDI
-281 AENNI
+281 AKNNI
-286 PVIINPFDNIPDS
+286 PVIVNPFDNIPDS
-299 FDELASNIRIASSLE
+299 FDELASNIRIAGSLE
-314 EAGIKVMFSESRTHN
+314 KAGIKVMFSESRTHN

-358 AKSFSIPDRG
+358 AESFNIPERG
-368 IIKKGMK
+368 RLQQGMK
-375 ADIVIWDDDPLE
+375 ADLVIWEGDPLE
-387 PSTFPHKVFINGN
+387 PSTFPSKVYINGN
-400 DMDLTTRS
+400 DMDLSTRS
-408 SRLTERYINKDSLPN
+408 SRLTERYIDKRDLPN

>member
-1 MNKTILLITLVFIVS
+1 MIRIIFCFALCFIS
-16 CSNSTD
+16 ISAYS
-22 DVDVQTIVIKGGEI
+22 QTIVIKGGEI
-36 HTGMNEESFVGD
+36 HTGLNEEPFVGD
-48 ILIEGDTILEVS
+48 ILIDGDTILEVS
-60 RNSLK
+60 TKSLK
-65 GDIVVDASNKI
+65 GDVVVDATNKI

-101 GGSDIYSMGFSVYD
+101 GDSDIYSMGFSVYD

-149 ASFLLLDS
+149 ASYLLLDG
-157 SLKVNGIP
+157 SLRVNGMP
-165 DVALTGEIGALSSGS
+165 DVALTGEIGAISSGS
-180 RAESLILLRDLLEF
+180 RAESLILLKDLLEF

-200 NDISSQRNISEA
+200 KDMSSPKKISEA
-212 IWGYKIGYSMDLQ
+212 IEDFEIAELMDLH

-253 KLIDIKKQYGLNL
+253 KLIDIKKLYGLNL
-266 ILMSAQEAELVKDDI
+266 ILMSAQEAELVKNEI

-299 FDELASNIRIASSLE
+299 FDELASNIRISASLE
-314 EAGIKVMFSESRTHN
+314 EVGIKVMFSESRTHN

-358 AKSFSIPDRG
+358 AKSFNITDRG
-368 IIKKGMK
+368 ILKKGMK
-375 ADIVIWDDDPLE
+375 ADIVVWEDDPLE
-387 PSTFPHKVFINGN
+387 PSTFPMKVFIDGN

-408 SRLTERYINKDSLPN
+408 SRLTERYVDKRDLPN

>member
-1 MNKTILLITLVFIVS
+1 MIRIIYCFALCFIS
-16 CSNSTD
+16 ISAFS
-22 DVDVQTIVIKGGEI
+22 QTIVIKGGEI
-36 HTGMNEESFVGD
+36 HTGLNEEPFVGD
-48 ILIEGDTILEVS
+48 ILIQGDTILEVS
-60 RNSLK
+60 TKSLK
-65 GDIVVDASNKI
+65 GDVVVDATNKI

-101 GGSDIYSMGFSVYD
+101 GDSDIYSMGFSVYD

-149 ASFLLLDS
+149 ASYLLLDG
-157 SLKVNGIP
+157 SLRVNGMP
-165 DVALTGEIGALSSGS
+165 DVALTGEIGAISSGS
-180 RAESLILLRDLLEF
+180 RAESLILLKDLLEF

-200 NDISSQRNISEA
+200 KDMSSPKKISEA
-212 IWGYKIGYSMDLQ
+212 IEDFEIAELMDLH

-239 LPLIIKTNR
+239 LPLVIKTNR

-253 KLIDIKKQYGLNL
+253 KLIDIKKLYGLNL
-266 ILMSAQEAELVKDDI
+266 ILMSAQEAELVKNEI

-299 FDELASNIRIASSLE
+299 FDELASNIRISASLE
-314 EAGIKVMFSESRTHN
+314 EVGIKVMFSESRTHN

-358 AKSFSIPDRG
+358 AKSFNITDRG
-368 IIKKGMK
+368 ILKKGMK
-375 ADIVIWDDDPLE
+375 ADIVVWEDDPLE
-387 PSTFPHKVFINGN
+387 PSTFPMKVFIDGN

-408 SRLTERYINKDSLPN
+408 SRLTERYVDKRDLPN

>member
-1 MNKTILLITLVFIVS
+1 MIKIIYCLAVS
-16 CSNSTD
+16 VISISAFS
-22 DVDVQTIVIKGGEI
+22 QTIVIKGGEI
-36 HTGMNEESFVGD
+36 YTGLNQESFIGD
-48 ILIEGDTILEVS
+48 ILIEGNTILEVS
-60 RNSLK
+60 TKSLK
-65 GDIVVDASNKI
+65 GDVVVDASNKI

-101 GGSDIYSMGFSVYD
+101 GDSNIYSMGFSVYD

-124 PWNRSNGVTSAITLP
+124 PWNRSNGVTSAISLP

-149 ASFLLLDS
+149 ASFLLLDG
-157 SLKVNGIP
+157 SLRVNGMP

-194 ASTLDE
+194 ASILDE
-200 NDISSQRNISEA
+200 KDMASSKKISEA
-212 IWGYKIGYSMDLQ
+212 IEDFEIAELMDLQ

-253 KLIDIKKQYGLNL
+253 KLIDIKKLYGLNL
-266 ILMSAQEAELVKDDI
+266 VLMSAQEATLVANEI

-314 EAGIKVMFSESRTHN
+314 KAGIKVMFSESRTHN

-338 NAVANGMSYTG
+338 NAVANGMSYIG

-358 AKSFSIPDRG
+358 AESFNIPERG
-368 IIKKGMK
+368 RLQKGMK
-375 ADIVIWDDDPLE
+375 ADLVIWEGDPLE
-387 PSTFPHKVFINGN
+387 PSTFPSKVFINGN
-400 DMDLTTRS
+400 DMDLSTRS
-408 SRLTERYINKDSLPN
+408 SRLTERYIDKRDLPN

>member
-1 MNKTILLITLVFIVS
+1 MNKIIYCFVLSLI
-16 CSNSTD
+16 STSIFS
-22 DVDVQTIVIKGGEI
+22 QTTVIKGGEI
-36 HTGMNEESFVGD
+36 HTGLNQESFVGD

-60 RNSLK
+60 TNPLK
-65 GDIVVDASNKI
+65 GDIVVDATNKI

-101 GGSDIYSMGFSVYD
+101 GDSEMYSMGFSVYD

-149 ASFLLLDS
+149 ASFLLLDG
-157 SLKVNGIP
+157 SLRVNGMA
-165 DVALTGEIGALSSGS
+165 DVALTGEIGAVSSGS

-194 ASTLDE
+194 ASVLDE
-200 NDISSQRNISEA
+200 KDMASPKKISEA
-212 IWGYKIGYSMDLQ
+212 IEDFEIAELMDLQ

-253 KLIDIKKQYGLNL
+253 KLIDIKNLYELNL
-266 ILMSAQEAELVKDDI
+266 ILMSAQEAELVKEDI
-281 AENNI
+281 AKNNI
-286 PVIINPFDNIPDS
+286 PVIVNPFDNIPDS
-299 FDELASNIRIASSLE
+299 FDELASNIRIAASLE

-338 NAVANGMSYTG
+338 NAVANGMTYTG

-358 AKSFSIPDRG
+358 AKSFNIPDRG
-368 IIKKGMK
+368 LLQNGMK
-375 ADIVIWDDDPLE
+375 ADIVIWEDDPLE
-387 PSTFPHKVFINGN
+387 PSTFPVKVFINGN

-408 SRLTERYINKDSLPN
+408 SRLTERYVDKRDLPN

>member
-1 MNKTILLITLVFIVS
+1 MCFIS
-16 CSNSTD
+16 ISAFS
-22 DVDVQTIVIKGGEI
+22 QTIVIKGGEI
-36 HTGMNEESFVGD
+36 HTGLNEEPFVGD
-48 ILIEGDTILEVS
+48 ILIQGDTILEVS
-60 RNSLK
+60 TKSLK
-65 GDIVVDASNKI
+65 GDVVVDATNKI

-101 GGSDIYSMGFSVYD
+101 GDSDIYSMGFSVYD

-149 ASFLLLDS
+149 ASYLLLDG
-157 SLKVNGIP
+157 SLRVNGMP
-165 DVALTGEIGALSSGS
+165 DVALTGEIGAISSGS
-180 RAESLILLRDLLEF
+180 RAESLILLKDLLEF

-200 NDISSQRNISEA
+200 KDMSSPKKISEA
-212 IWGYKIGYSMDLQ
+212 IEDFEIAELMDLH

-253 KLIDIKKQYGLNL
+253 KLIDIKKLYGLNL
-266 ILMSAQEAELVKDDI
+266 ILMSAQEAELVKNEI

-299 FDELASNIRIASSLE
+299 FDELASNIRISASLE
-314 EAGIKVMFSESRTHN
+314 EVGIKVMFSESRTHN

-358 AKSFSIPDRG
+358 AKSFNITDRG
-368 IIKKGMK
+368 ILKKGMK
-375 ADIVIWDDDPLE
+375 ADIVVWEDDPLE
-387 PSTFPHKVFINGN
+387 PSTFPMKVFIDGN

-408 SRLTERYINKDSLPN
+408 SRLTERYVDKRDLPN

>member
-1 MNKTILLITLVFIVS
+1 MIKIIYCLALSFIS
-16 CSNSTD
+16 ISAFS
-22 DVDVQTIVIKGGEI
+22 QTIVIKGGEI
-36 HTGMNEESFVGD
+36 YTGLNQESFIGD

-60 RNSLK
+60 TKPLK
-65 GDIVVDASNKI
+65 GDVVVDASNKI

-101 GGSDIYSMGFSVYD
+101 GDSDIYSMGFSVFD

-149 ASFLLLDS
+149 ASFLLLDG
-157 SLKVNGIP
+157 SLRVNGMP

-180 RAESLILLRDLLEF
+180 RAESLILLRDLLDF
-194 ASTLDE
+194 ASILDE
-200 NDISSQRNISEA
+200 KDMASSKKISEA
-212 IWGYKIGYSMDLQ
+212 IEDFEIAELMDLQ

-253 KLIDIKKQYGLNL
+253 KLIDIKKLYRLNL
-266 ILMSAQEAELVKDDI
+266 VLMSAQEATLVADEI

-299 FDELASNIRIASSLE
+299 FDELASNIRIAGSLE
-314 EAGIKVMFSESRTHN
+314 KAGIKVMFSESRTHN

-358 AKSFSIPDRG
+358 AESFNIPERG
-368 IIKKGMK
+368 RLQQGMK
-375 ADIVIWDDDPLE
+375 ADLVIWEGDPLE
-387 PSTFPHKVFINGN
+387 PSTFPSKVYINGN
-400 DMDLTTRS
+400 DMDLSTRS
-408 SRLTERYINKDSLPN
+408 SRLTERYVDKRDLPN